1 MLMQHKSCLPV
12 GVNVIRT
19 WCIISPILCFV
30 HIFMPCSYSVNLF
43 FHLPLVEYLV
53 ELREYGP
60 VYSTWG
66 GLEVELA
73 EPLEGVSACIGNC
86 CTALEELSEDM
97 TEDFLPVLR
106 EYILYAESM
115 KVKRA
120 LWQEVL
126 SLCLPGSSEFI
137 LF

>member
-1 MLMQHKSCLPV
+1 MLSLVIDSPFWHECLQTLLSSSFYV
-12 GVNVIRT
+12 Y
-19 WCIISPILCFV
+19 L
-30 HIFMPCSYSVNLF
+30 LF
-43 FHLPLVEYLV
+43 PLSLAEYLV

-66 GLEVELA
+66 GLEVELS

-106 EYILYAESM
+106 EYILYSESM
-115 KVKRA
+115 KVKGA
-120 LWQEVL
+120 CWQKTLLLYLHGVM
-126 SLCLPGSSEFI
+126 CQ
-137 LF
+137 

>member
-1 MLMQHKSCLPV
+1 MAPLMYNSL
-12 GVNVIRT
+12 T
-19 WCIISPILCFV
+19 
-30 HIFMPCSYSVNLF
+30 
-43 FHLPLVEYLV
+43 EYLV

-60 VYSTWG
+60 VYSTWS
-66 GLEVELA
+66 GLERELS

-115 KVKRA
+115 KVK
-120 LWQEVL
+120 WIF
-126 SLCLPGSSEFI
+126 LCVKSNCTCV
-137 LF
+137 

>member
-1 MLMQHKSCLPV
+1 MPSLVHSFSCLV
-12 GVNVIRT
+12 
-19 WCIISPILCFV
+19 CLQILVPHF
-30 HIFMPCSYSVNLF
+30 YSANLL
-43 FHLPLVEYLV
+43 FHLSLTEYLV

-66 GLEVELA
+66 GLEVELS

-106 EYILYAESM
+106 EYILYSESM
-115 KVKRA
+115 KVESPLA
-120 LWQEVL
+120 EDIVIVFAWNDI
-126 SLCLPGSSEFI
+126 SAI
-137 LF
+137 

>member
-1 MLMQHKSCLPV
+1 MQHRSSLPV
-12 GVNVIRT
+12 GINVIQNC
-19 WCIISPILCFV
+19 CIISPILCL
-30 HIFMPCSYSVNLF
+30 HIFVPCFYSVNLF

-66 GLEVELA
+66 GLEVELS

-120 LWQEVL
+120 LWQKTL
-126 SLCLPGSSEFI
+126 
-137 LF
+137 

>member
-1 MLMQHKSCLPV
+1 
-12 GVNVIRT
+12 
-19 WCIISPILCFV
+19 
-30 HIFMPCSYSVNLF
+30 MPHFYSANLL
-43 FHLPLVEYLV
+43 FHLPLTEYLV

-66 GLEVELA
+66 GLEVELS

-106 EYILYAESM
+106 EYILYSESM
-115 KVKRA
+115 KVESPVAEDTVVVFAWNDISASSFFLTVRRA
-120 LWQEVL
+120 
-126 SLCLPGSSEFI
+126 GGGKSE
-137 LF
+137 

>member
-1 MLMQHKSCLPV
+1 MFADPH
-12 GVNVIRT
+12 
-19 WCIISPILCFV
+19 
-30 HIFMPCSYSVNLF
+30 SYSVNLL
-43 FHLPLVEYLV
+43 FHLPLAEYLV

-66 GLEVELA
+66 GLEVELS

-106 EYILYAESM
+106 EYILYSESM

-120 LWQEVL
+120 LWQKTL
-126 SLCLPGSSEFI
+126 SLCLHGMI
-137 LF
+137 YQ

>member
-1 MLMQHKSCLPV
+1 
-12 GVNVIRT
+12 
-19 WCIISPILCFV
+19 
-30 HIFMPCSYSVNLF
+30 MPHSYFVNLL
-43 FHLPLVEYLV
+43 FHLPFAEYLV

-66 GLEVELA
+66 GLEVELS

-106 EYILYAESM
+106 EYILYSESM
-115 KVKRA
+115 KVESLVAEDTVIVFAWNDISASLFFLTGRRVGGGKSG
-120 LWQEVL
+120 EVNNTL
-126 SLCLPGSSEFI
+126 SRRMFS
-137 LF
+137 

>member
-1 MLMQHKSCLPV
+1 MRVCRSLCLALALLISFLCLP
-12 GVNVIRT
+12 
-19 WCIISPILCFV
+19 
-30 HIFMPCSYSVNLF
+30 
-43 FHLPLVEYLV
+43 LPEYLV

-66 GLEVELA
+66 GLEVELS

-106 EYILYAESM
+106 EYILYSESM

-120 LWQEVL
+120 LRQNT
-126 SLCLPGSSEFI
+126 LCLHGMMYQ
-137 LF
+137 

>member
-1 MLMQHKSCLPV
+1 MGINIIQD
-12 GVNVIRT
+12 
-19 WCIISPILCFV
+19 WCTNSPILCLHVFV
-30 HIFMPCSYSVNLF
+30 PCFYSVNLY

-66 GLEVELA
+66 GLEVELS

-120 LWQEVL
+120 LWQKVL
-126 SLCLPGSSEFI
+126 LLCLPRIGKFI

>member
-1 MLMQHKSCLPV
+1 
-12 GVNVIRT
+12 
-19 WCIISPILCFV
+19 
-30 HIFMPCSYSVNLF
+30 MPCSYSVNLIL
-43 FHLPLVEYLV
+43 HLPLAEYLV

-66 GLEVELA
+66 GLEVELS

-120 LWQEVL
+120 LWQKVL
-126 SLCLPGSSEFI
+126 SLCLPGISEFV
-137 LF
+137 LFNSEKCW